1 MSSNDFLF
9 AKKDLFPVVSEKLQE
24 FRRMVL
30 DDYPQLRDKN
40 DVDHVSF
47 HEAKMHEKW
56 GEDFLKRHLNLLNYL
71 T

>member
-1 MSSNDFLF
+1 
-9 AKKDLFPVVSEKLQE
+9 
-24 FRRMVL
+24 MVL